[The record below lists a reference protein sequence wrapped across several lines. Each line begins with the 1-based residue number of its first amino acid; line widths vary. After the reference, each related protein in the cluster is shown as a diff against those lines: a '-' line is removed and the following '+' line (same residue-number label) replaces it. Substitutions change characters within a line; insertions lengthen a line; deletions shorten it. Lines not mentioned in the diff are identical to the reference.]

1 MGVEEGSTLVKVCV
15 LFKKSSC
22 ISQGSQLPRVLW
34 DTGFIL
40 EIRLC
45 TNLGRTEEVSL
56 VEAVRGSEER
66 SLNSPSGTLAKEDR
80 PKPAGKCKKPIQAAM
95 KRKPQGGIVGRS
107 RAIYCFFF
115 FLRLFIWE
123 REHKWGEKQT
133 PWWIG
138 SPTWGSI
145 LGPQCHN
152 LSWKQHLTNWAIQVP
167 QLTAL

>member
-1 MGVEEGSTLVKVCV
+1 MLEMGVEEGSTLVKVCV

-115 FLRLFIWE
+115 FFKTIYLRKRAQVRGEADSLMN
-123 REHKWGEKQT
+123 REPNMGLNPRT
-133 PWWIG
+133 PV
-138 SPTWGSI
+138 S
-145 LGPQCHN
+145 
-152 LSWKQHLTNWAIQVP
+152 
-167 QLTAL
+167 